1 MSFVHVYPKL
11 DKSKVHSMS
20 KGGDCWCEPKV
31 LDIGFDKDGN
41 PARVFVHENIDYEKE
56 V

>member
-1 MSFVHVYPKL
+1 MSFVHVYQ
-11 DKSKVHSMS
+11 KVEGIAHETE

-31 LDIGFDKDGN
+31 LDIGVDKDGN

-56 V
+56 A